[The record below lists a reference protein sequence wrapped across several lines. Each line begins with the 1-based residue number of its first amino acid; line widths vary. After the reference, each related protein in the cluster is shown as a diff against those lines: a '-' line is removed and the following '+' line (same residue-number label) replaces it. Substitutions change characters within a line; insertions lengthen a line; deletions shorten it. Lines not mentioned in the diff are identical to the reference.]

1 MITTADFRNGQTIVY
16 QDNIYSIIEFL
27 HVKPGKGAAFVRTKL
42 RNLRTGGVV
51 DVTFTAGEK
60 VERAQID
67 KIPNQFLYVMGDSFV
82 FMNMETYEQIEL
94 PREQIAFESN
104 FLYEG
109 IDVSLMIYDG
119 HEVIGIVL
127 PEKVSL
133 EVTETEPAVRGDTKT
148 SAMKDAYVQTGLL
161 VKVPLF
167 VEQGERI
174 IVSTQD
180 GSYVSRDR

>member
-1 MITTADFRNGQTIVY
+1 
-16 QDNIYSIIEFL
+16 
-27 HVKPGKGAAFVRTKL
+27 
-42 RNLRTGGVV
+42 
-51 DVTFTAGEK
+51 
-60 VERAQID
+60 
-67 KIPNQFLYVMGDSFV
+67 
-82 FMNMETYEQIEL
+82 MNMETYEQIEL
-94 PREQIAFESN
+94 PREQIEFESN

-109 IDVSLMIYDG
+109 IDVSLMVYDG

>member
-1 MITTADFRNGQTIVY
+1 MITTAEFRNGQTILY
-16 QDNIYSIIEFL
+16 NGNIYQILEFL

-60 VERAQID
+60 VEKAQID
-67 KIPNQFLYVMGDSFV
+67 RVPNQFLYSIGDKYV
-82 FMNMETYEQIEL
+82 FMNMETFEQIEL
-94 PREQIAFESN
+94 DYTQIEFESK

-109 IDVSLMIYDG
+109 LDVFLNIYD
-119 HEVIGIVL
+119 HSEVIGIVL
-127 PEKVSL
+127 PEKVTL
-133 EVTETEPAVRGDTKT
+133 EVTETEPAVKGDTKT
-148 SAMKDAYVQTGLL
+148 SAMKDAIVQTGLL

>member
-51 DVTFTAGEK
+51 DVTFPAGEK

-67 KIPNQFLYVMGDSFV
+67 KIPNQFLYAMGDKFV

-119 HEVIGIVL
+119 YEVIGIVL

-133 EVTETEPAVRGDTKT
+133 EVTET
-148 SAMKDAYVQTGLL
+148 
-161 VKVPLF
+161 
-167 VEQGERI
+167 
-174 IVSTQD
+174 
-180 GSYVSRDR
+180 